1 MAENEVLD
9 FGHHERWKLSRRV
22 LRDPARTLSEFVEVA
37 DDECREAVRR
47 LPAALRKGPPLIIL
61 LRALQASIT
70 GLQEVV
76 AAFTEKRLA
85 NVVIAAARC
94 NPDGQPRSVAQTA
107 AETMVETLVDQI
119 TMRAMKE
126 KRFCSPEEQ
135 IALRDA
141 LTNKFAPYIAPICET
156 IESSLRGAPIKQVKT
171 FTARARR
178 MLPAEVAG
186 MSLVSV
192 PPQER
197 PHAH

>member
-9 FGHHERWKLSRRV
+9 FGHRERWKLSRRV
-22 LRDPARTLSEFVEVA
+22 LRDSASTLFEFVDVA

-47 LPAALRKGPPLIIL
+47 LPAALRKGPPLLIL
-61 LRALQASIT
+61 LRALRTTIM

-85 NVVIAAARC
+85 NVVIAAAKC
-94 NPDGQPRSVAQTA
+94 NPNGHPHSVAQTA

-119 TMRAMKE
+119 TARAKKE
-126 KRFCSPEEQ
+126 KRFCSAEEQ
-135 IALRDA
+135 TALREA
-141 LTNKFAPYIAPICET
+141 LTAKFAPYIAPICET
-156 IESSLRGAPIKQVKT
+156 IESSLRGTPVKQVKT
-171 FTARARR
+171 LTARARR
-178 MLPAEVAG
+178 MRPTEVVG

-197 PHAH
+197 LRAH

>member
-9 FGHHERWKLSRRV
+9 FGHWERWKLSRRA
-22 LRDPARTLSEFVEVA
+22 LLDPASTISELVEVA
-37 DDECREAVRR
+37 EDECREAVRR

-61 LRALQASIT
+61 LRALQGSVRE
-70 GLQEVV
+70 LQEVV

-94 NPDGQPRSVAQTA
+94 NPDGHPHSVARTA

-119 TMRAMKE
+119 TTRAKKE

-135 IALRDA
+135 AALREA
-141 LTNKFAPYIAPICET
+141 LTTKFAPYIAPVCEA
-156 IESSLRGAPIKQVKT
+156 IESSLRGTPIKQVKA
-171 FTARARR
+171 FTARVRR
-178 MLPAEVAG
+178 MRPAEVAR

-192 PPQER
+192 PSQER
-197 PHAH
+197 ARAH